1 MTQRVNVVLTAAFV
15 VVTTLAVV
23 VFDGFWRTSVVVVDL
38 ALFAVGVVTFILG
51 YFAAVSRSRS
61 EEISVVGVFLLG
73 GEVAT
78 KRVRSVMWA
87 CLSVQVAVGLAGA
100 ILRSST
106 DGQPGSVLAFG
117 VLVPMLGLGLNGWWA
132 SRHGAF
138 PPRAERK

>member
-1 MTQRVNVVLTAAFV
+1 VTQRVNVVLTAVFV

-23 VFDGFWRTSVVVVDL
+23 VFDGFWRTSVVVMDL

-61 EEISVVGVFLLG
+61 EEISVAGVFLLG

>member
-1 MTQRVNVVLTAAFV
+1 VTQRVNVVLTAVFV
-15 VVTTLAVV
+15 VVTTVAVL
-23 VFDGFWRTSVVVVDL
+23 VFDGFWRTSVVVLDL

-51 YFAAVSRSRS
+51 YFAAVARSRS
-61 EEISVVGVFLLG
+61 EEISVAGVFLLG

-78 KRVRSVMWA
+78 RPVRSVMWA
-87 CLSVQVAVGLAGA
+87 CLSVQIGVGLAGA

-132 SRHGAF
+132 SRHGSF

>member
-1 MTQRVNVVLTAAFV
+1 MTVRVNVVLTAVFV
-15 VVTTLAVV
+15 VVTTLAVTI
-23 VFDGFWRTSVVVVDL
+23 FDGFWRRSVVVVDL

-51 YFAAVSRSRS
+51 YFAAVARSRS

-73 GEVAT
+73 GTVADRGV
-78 KRVRSVMWA
+78 RVRMWT
-87 CLSVQVAVGLAGA
+87 CLTVQVVVGLAGA

-138 PPRAERK
+138 PPRPEGK

>member
-1 MTQRVNVVLTAAFV
+1 MIQRVNVVLTAVFV
-15 VVTTLAVV
+15 VVTALAVV
-23 VFDGFWRTSVVVVDL
+23 VFDGFWRTSVVVMDL
-38 ALFAVGVVTFILG
+38 GLFAVGVVTFILG

-61 EEISVVGVFLLG
+61 EEISVAGVFLLG

-78 KRVRSVMWA
+78 THVRRVMWA
-87 CLSVQVAVGLAGA
+87 CLSVQVVGGLTGA

-132 SRHGAF
+132 SRHGTF